1 MSEPADSELALL
13 RREMDHQRQ
22 ERLAE
27 LERRIDAM
35 ADGLALLS
43 RQMETIINSQT
54 QYAPTMDTLQTV
66 MRGGVMIKWIIVL
79 AVGTLAAISTGA
91 TAWEA
96 LQKWLR

>member
-54 QYAPTMDTLQTV
+54 QYATTMDTLQTV

>member
-1 MSEPADSELALL
+1 MSDPAESELNLL
-13 RREMDHQRQ
+13 RREIDHQRQ

-27 LERRIDAM
+27 LERRIDAL

-91 TAWEA
+91 TAWDA

>member
-13 RREMDHQRQ
+13 RREIDHQRQ
-22 ERLAE
+22 ERVAE
-27 LERRIDAM
+27 LEKRIDDMAAM
-35 ADGLALLS
+35 LATLS
-43 RQMETIINSQT
+43 RQMDTIISSQT

-66 MRGGVMIKWIIVL
+66 MRGGVIIKWIIVL

>member
-1 MSEPADSELALL
+1 MSNPAESELNLL

-27 LERRIDAM
+27 LERRIDAL

-91 TAWEA
+91 TAWDA

>member
-1 MSEPADSELALL
+1 MSDPAESELNLL

-27 LERRIDAM
+27 LERRIDAL

-91 TAWEA
+91 TAWDA

>member
-1 MSEPADSELALL
+1 MSNPAEYEVNLL

-27 LERRIDAM
+27 LERRIDAL

-91 TAWEA
+91 TAWDA